1 MKYIVSSILTLLIFS
16 CNSSKN
22 NDVTTYF
29 GGQIINPKSNFVLF
43 LKNDKIIDTLT
54 LDSQNRFINS
64 YKSLNEGLY
73 TFKHGI
79 EFQYVYL
86 EPKDSILIR
95 LNTWDFDES
104 IVYSGNGSSKNEFL
118 INLFLQNEKE
128 EKAMYKYF
136 SLNEKD
142 FQFKIDS
149 LALERENI
157 YNEFT
162 TNQLNVS
169 DGFKKLTNTAIHYPL
184 YRLKEIYPY
193 YYKKAHKLSKF
204 PKVSENFYNYRKSI
218 NLNEDNLLSF
228 YPYRNYVI
236 NYLYNLS
243 YQTKEKDSSKNNIT
257 INILNSIIENVELEE
272 FKNILLKG
280 IVVEDFLKSESTCS
294 INQETLNVFIENCT
308 DEEYVS
314 QVKNLVNDSKFVLNN
329 KPLNNFEIESYK
341 GEISNISDVI
351 KDKNAVVYFWSAEY
365 MSFDYLVKRIRYL
378 EKNNPEMLF
387 IGINMNP
394 GFQDI
399 ATEPN
404 LNLLNLSKQY
414 KLTNDSYAH
423 QYLTSRYPRTIMIN
437 KEGIVSN
444 GFTYLDSP
452 KFSSELIKLQLN

>member
-1 MKYIVSSILTLLIFS
+1 MKYLVSSILILLIFS

-22 NDVTTYF
+22 KDVTTYF

-43 LKNDKIIDTLT
+43 LKDDKIIDTLT
-54 LDSQNRFINS
+54 LDSNNRFINA
-64 YKSLNEGLY
+64 YKSLSEGLY

-104 IVYSGNGSSKNEFL
+104 IVFSGNGSSKNEFL

-128 EKAMYKYF
+128 EKAMFKYF

-149 LALERENI
+149 LALERESI
-157 YNEFT
+157 FNEFT
-162 TNQLNVS
+162 TNELNIS
-169 DGFKKLTNTAIHYPL
+169 EGFKKLTNTAIHYPL
-184 YRLKEIYPY
+184 YRLKEVYPY
-193 YYKKAHKLSKF
+193 YFKKAHKLSKF
-204 PKVSENFYNYRKSI
+204 PKISEKFYNYRKHIS
-218 NLNEDNLLSF
+218 LNEDNLLSF

-243 YQTKEKDSSKNNIT
+243 YQTKEKDSFKNNIT
-257 INILNSIIENVELEE
+257 INILNSIVKNVELEE

-294 INQETLNVFIENCT
+294 INKETLNIFLKNCT

-314 QVKNLVNDSKFVLNN
+314 QVKNLVNDSKFVLN
-329 KPLNNFEIESYK
+329 KTPLNNFDVESYN
-341 GEISNISDVI
+341 GETSNIQEII
-351 KDKNAVVYFWSAEY
+351 KDKNTVIYFWSAEY
-365 MSFDYLVKRIRYL
+365 MSFDYLVKRIQYL
-378 EKNNPEMLF
+378 EKNNPQILF

-394 GFQDI
+394 DFQDI

-404 LNLLNLSKQY
+404 LGLLNLNKQY
-414 KLTNDSYAH
+414 KLTKDSYAH
-423 QYLTSRYPRTIMIN
+423 QYLTSRYPRTIMTN
-437 KEGIVSN
+437 KEGIVTN
-444 GFTYLDSP
+444 GFTYLGSP